1 MDFIFKDLILTGNN
15 LAIGGN
21 SAWFSCTKSGPNGQC
36 TAKAK
41 VVYEK
46 VTNSEGEEEYTY
58 KYERVS
64 GHEVRNINITGIF
77 KMINI

>member
-1 MDFIFKDLILTGNN
+1 M
-15 LAIGGN
+15 
-21 SAWFSCTKSGPNGQC
+21 
-36 TAKAK
+36 
-41 VVYEK
+41 VYEK
-46 VTNSEGEEEYTY
+46 VTNSEGEEEYLY